1 MCIILFNVY
10 LQISK
15 VLEKF
20 EAQFEDLDVVSSYM
34 GDAMGSS
41 TACATP
47 EDEVSVFSR
56 DGNYVFFYFLL
67 GFHLLLSNC
76 QVDSL
81 MQEVAD
87 EHGLDFKKDIAA
99 APETEV
105 ATQNATAAPAG
116 AEADLAARLEA
127 LKK

>member
-1 MCIILFNVY
+1 MKGVVKGMRRVLDTMIPEV
-10 LQISK
+10 ISK
-15 VLEKF
+15 VLDKF
-20 EAQFEDLDVVSSYM
+20 EKQFEDLDVVSSYM
-34 GDAMGSS
+34 NDSMGAT

-47 EDEVSVFSR
+47 EDE
-56 DGNYVFFYFLL
+56 
-67 GFHLLLSNC
+67 
-76 QVDSL
+76 VDSL

-99 APETEV
+99 APDTEV
-105 ATQNATAAPAG
+105 ATKSATADAAPAG

>member
-1 MCIILFNVY
+1 MLFR
-10 LQISK
+10 S
-15 VLEKF
+15 
-20 EAQFEDLDVVSSYM
+20 
-34 GDAMGSS
+34 
-41 TACATP
+41 
-47 EDEVSVFSR
+47 
-56 DGNYVFFYFLL
+56 
-67 GFHLLLSNC
+67 

-99 APETEV
+99 APDTEV
-105 ATQNATAAPAG
+105 TTATATAAPAG